1 MNLTTR
7 RLSLLALAP
16 CALAGMTFLAGCQT
30 WGQVKDEVASPY
42 LDLRSNLIL
51 QMAESHFEAGQLEI
65 AQKHVNDA
73 TKIDPTNPKLY
84 LMDGRIALERGQLE
98 RAMKLF
104 EVSIQF
110 DEQAAGDSEAA
121 LAQTNPDPHHFQ
133 GVIYQRWQRYDE
145 ALEAYGKAFALE
157 RDNPGHLMAMAG
169 ALVPLE
175 RTDEAIALLEE
186 QRTYFDQ
193 SSALRASLGHLYR
206 LQGNHRKAVRAF
218 EEAVTLQPENAK
230 LREELALSQAAA
242 GDHADAASNLRIVI
256 EDPDSRDRL
265 DLHRLLA
272 QSQIADGQINAAR
285 QTLINLTRRYAAEPD
300 DWVNL
305 AKLAWR
311 EKDYSATLFAA
322 HNVTQLAPDRPEG
335 YLLAGMVWQHRG
347 NDVNALRM
355 FDRAAEL
362 DVDDATPLVLRGV
375 VLQRSGKPEAAALA
389 YREALQRQ
397 PADPRAKRLLA
408 SVEVQ

>member
-1 MNLTTR
+1 MTPTTQ
-7 RLSLLALAP
+7 RLSLLVLAP
-16 CALAGMTFLAGCQT
+16 CALAGMTFLAGCKT
-30 WGQVKDEVASPY
+30 WGQVKQDVANPY
-42 LDLRSNLIL
+42 LEMRSNLVL
-51 QMAESHFEAGQLEI
+51 QMAQSHFESGQLDI

-73 TKIDPTNPKLY
+73 TKIDPTNPDLY

-104 EVSIQF
+104 TVSIQL
-110 DEQAAGDSEAA
+110 DEKAAEDS
-121 LAQTNPDPHHFQ
+121 AQHVQNPDPHHFQ
-133 GVIYQRWQRYDE
+133 GVIFQRWQRFDE
-145 ALEAYGKAFALE
+145 AVEAFGKAYTIE
-157 RDNPGHLMAMAG
+157 RDNPAHLMAMAG
-169 ALVPLE
+169 ALVPLD
-175 RTDEAIALLEE
+175 RTDDAITILEE

-206 LQGNHRKAVRAF
+206 LQGKHRKAVRAF
-218 EEAVTLQPENAK
+218 EEAVTLQPENTK
-230 LREELALSQAAA
+230 LREELALSQAAD
-242 GDHADAASNLRIVI
+242 GQHEDAASNLRIVL
-256 EDPDSRDRL
+256 EDPDARDRL

-272 QSQIADGQINAAR
+272 QSQIADGQISAAR
-285 QTLINLTRRYAAEPD
+285 QTLINLTRQYAAEAD

-311 EKDYSATLFAA
+311 EKDYNGTLFAA
-322 HNVTQLAPDRPEG
+322 HNVTQVAPERPEG

-362 DVDDATPLVLRGV
+362 DTDDATALVLRGV

>member
-1 MNLTTR
+1 MNSTPQRSFLF
-7 RLSLLALAP
+7 ALAP
-16 CALAGMTFLAGCQT
+16 AALAGIAFLSGCQT
-30 WGQVKDEVASPY
+30 WGEVKEEVASPY
-42 LDLRSNLIL
+42 LELRSNLIL
-51 QMAESHFEAGQLEI
+51 QMAESHFESGQLDI

-104 EVSIQF
+104 TVSIQF
-110 DEQAAGDSEAA
+110 DEENA
-121 LAQTNPDPHHFQ
+121 DPHHFQ

-145 ALEAYGKAFALE
+145 AFEAYGKAYTLE
-157 RDNPGHLMAMAG
+157 RDNPSHLLAMAG
-169 ALVPLE
+169 VLVPLN
-175 RTDEAIALLEE
+175 RTQDGIAILEE

-193 SSALRASLGHLYR
+193 SASLRASLGHLYR
-206 LQGNHRKAVRAF
+206 LQGQHRQAVRAF

-242 GDHADAASNLRIVI
+242 GEHGEAAANLRIVL
-256 EDPDSRDRL
+256 EDPDARDRL

-285 QTLINLTRRYAAEPD
+285 QTLINLTRQYAAEAD

-311 EKDYSATLFAA
+311 EKDHSATLFAA

-347 NDVNALRM
+347 NDANALRM

-362 DVDDATPLVLRGV
+362 DTNDATPLVLRGV

-389 YREALQRQ
+389 YREALERQ
-397 PADPRAKRLLA
+397 PADSRAQRLLA